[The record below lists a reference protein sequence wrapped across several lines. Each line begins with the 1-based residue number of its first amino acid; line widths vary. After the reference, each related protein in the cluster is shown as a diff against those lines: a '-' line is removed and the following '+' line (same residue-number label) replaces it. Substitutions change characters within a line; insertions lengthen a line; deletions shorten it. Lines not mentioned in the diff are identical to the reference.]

1 MQTQRAKIVRLTK
14 ENEVLC
20 QSAIKRYGKFWQ
32 HIKFTHMANKHD
44 PNFTGELDPALDIL
58 IKFDEKRKSDSPK
71 EDDADFDFDPYK
83 LTE

>member
-1 MQTQRAKIVRLTK
+1 MQSQRAKIVRLTK

-20 QSAIKRYGKFWQ
+20 RSAIERVCKFWQ

-44 PNFTGELDPALDIL
+44 PNFTGELDPVLDIL
-58 IKFDEKRKSDSPK
+58 IKFDKKRKSDSPK
-71 EDDADFDFDPYK
+71 EDDADFDFDPHK

>member
-1 MQTQRAKIVRLTK
+1 MQSQRAKIVRLTK

-20 QSAIKRYGKFWQ
+20 QSSIERVGKFWQ
-32 HIKFTHMANKHD
+32 HIKFTHMASKHD

-58 IKFDEKRKSDSPK
+58 IKFDKKRKSDSPK
-71 EDDADFDFDPYK
+71 EEDADIDFDPHK